1 MIFRFVLLCFSKV
14 CNGMRVRFVFLKIMI
29 RLNRIDAEF
38 RELFEQLS
46 SETDIEEYINFDIE
60 VVTSATDVLI
70 V

>member
-1 MIFRFVLLCFSKV
+1 
-14 CNGMRVRFVFLKIMI
+14 MRVRFVFLKIMI
-29 RLNRIDAEF
+29 RLNRTDAEF

-46 SETDIEEYINFDIE
+46 SETDIDEYINFDIE